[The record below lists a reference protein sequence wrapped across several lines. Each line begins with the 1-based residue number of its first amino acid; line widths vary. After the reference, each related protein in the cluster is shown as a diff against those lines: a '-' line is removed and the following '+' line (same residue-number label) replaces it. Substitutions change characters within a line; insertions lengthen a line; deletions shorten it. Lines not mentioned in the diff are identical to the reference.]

1 MKTLVRALVYFAL
14 VFGAGFLLG
23 PIRILWLVPRVGERL
38 AELIETPIMLIVII
52 LAARFIARRFPA
64 ARQIHCLYSGL
75 IALGLLLLSEGF
87 LVSFV
92 RGMSV
97 SEYVVSRDPLTGS
110 IYLMMLLVFALM
122 PWWISR
128 PKRQH

>member
-1 MKTLVRALVYFAL
+1 MTILIRGLVYFAL

-23 PIRILWLVPRVGERL
+23 AIRILWLVPRVGERL

-52 LAARFIARRFPA
+52 VAARFITRRFPA
-64 ARQIHCLYSGL
+64 VRQIHFLYSGL
-75 IALGLLLLSEGF
+75 IALGLLLISESF
-87 LVSFV
+87 LVSLV

-110 IYLMMLLVFALM
+110 IYLIMLLVFASM
-122 PWWISR
+122 PWWVNR
-128 PKRQH
+128 WKE

>member
-1 MKTLVRALVYFAL
+1 MKTLIRALVYFAL
-14 VFGAGFLLG
+14 VFGVGFLLG
-23 PIRILWLVPRVGERL
+23 PIRVLWLVPRVGERL

-52 LAARFIARRFPA
+52 LAARFITRHFSA
-64 ARQIHCLYSGL
+64 ARQIHFLYSGL
-75 IALGLLLLSEGF
+75 IALGLLLISEGL
-87 LVSFV
+87 LVSLV
-92 RGMSV
+92 RGMTV